1 MTEEIRQTLA
11 IIPRKPGCYQFYDE
25 NGNVIYVGKAKD
37 LKRRV
42 SSYFD
47 REHDSP
53 KTRILVR
60 KIRKIKYIVV
70 NSEEDTFLL
79 ENNLIKELQPRYNV
93 QLKDD
98 KSYPFIAVTHEP
110 FPRVFKTRNVGKMGR
125 ESRTGSSDYFGPYT
139 SVQSVKALL
148 DIVKKVYNIRSCRLN
163 LTSKD
168 IEAGKFKVC
177 LEYHIKR
184 CKGPCEG
191 LQTEEDYNENVGEVV
206 EILKGNVSIIER
218 QVRDKMEGLSEELR
232 FEEAN
237 ELKEKLQLIGSFREK
252 SMVVSNVNYNLDV
265 FSIDGSEASAFVNYL
280 HVVNGAVIR
289 AYTFEYKKRLEE
301 TAEELLG
308 MGIVEM
314 RQRFGSEMKEIVVPF
329 MPDLKMEGVR
339 FTVPVRGEKRKLLA
353 LSEMN
358 VKQYKVDRLKRGEV
372 LNPEQRTT
380 RILSSV
386 KKDLR
391 LKEMP
396 LHIECFDNSN
406 IQGSNPVAACVV
418 FKKGKPSKKE
428 YRHYNIKSV
437 SGPDDYASMR
447 EVVERRYARLLK
459 EGSSLPQLI
468 VIDGGKGQLHAALE
482 ALEKVGLNGKIAMI
496 GIAERLEEIYYPNDP
511 VPLYI
516 DKNSETLKLIQQLRD
531 EAHRFGLSF
540 HRRQRSNRQLVSEL
554 DGVKGIGPST
564 KNKLL
569 KHFKSIKRLKESDQE
584 EIVSVIGPSKGEV
597 IRKWIDESKGKS
609 I

>member
-1 MTEEIRQTLA
+1 
-11 IIPRKPGCYQFYDE
+11 
-25 NGNVIYVGKAKD
+25 
-37 LKRRV
+37 
-42 SSYFD
+42 
-47 REHDSP
+47 
-53 KTRILVR
+53 
-60 KIRKIKYIVV
+60 
-70 NSEEDTFLL
+70 
-79 ENNLIKELQPRYNV
+79 
-93 QLKDD
+93 
-98 KSYPFIAVTHEP
+98 
-110 FPRVFKTRNVGKMGR
+110 
-125 ESRTGSSDYFGPYT
+125 
-139 SVQSVKALL
+139 
-148 DIVKKVYNIRSCRLN
+148 
-163 LTSKD
+163 
-168 IEAGKFKVC
+168 
-177 LEYHIKR
+177 
-184 CKGPCEG
+184 
-191 LQTEEDYNENVGEVV
+191 
-206 EILKGNVSIIER
+206 
-218 QVRDKMEGLSEELR
+218 
-232 FEEAN
+232 
-237 ELKEKLQLIGSFREK
+237 
-252 SMVVSNVNYNLDV
+252 
-265 FSIDGSEASAFVNYL
+265 
-280 HVVNGAVIR
+280 
-289 AYTFEYKKRLEE
+289 
-301 TAEELLG
+301 
-308 MGIVEM
+308 
-314 RQRFGSEMKEIVVPF
+314 MKEIVVPF

-569 KHFKSIKRLKESDQE
+569 KHFKSIKRLKELDQE
-584 EIVSVIGPSKGEV
+584 EIVSVIGQLLKGRSFV
-597 IRKWIDESKGKS
+597 NG
-609 I
+609 